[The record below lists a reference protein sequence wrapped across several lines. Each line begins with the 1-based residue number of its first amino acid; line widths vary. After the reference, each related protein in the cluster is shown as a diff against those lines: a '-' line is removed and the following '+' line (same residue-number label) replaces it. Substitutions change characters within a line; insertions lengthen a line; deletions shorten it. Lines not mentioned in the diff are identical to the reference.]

1 MPVIPALRPE
11 QHNAVALAPVVIG
24 EVPSAGGVKPHQR
37 LHPARSVKVRPLI
50 AEAQMHFDH
59 AATDGLDIQHAGV
72 AAQVTRDPFAAI
84 AFDLELAIRMHGPV
98 IERAL
103 ARRMTGDVAPPARL
117 AGDDGDVGAH
127 VATFEHGHPHVAGG
141 LMQRVVGGR
150 ADDAGIDPHA
160 LEIDDGLGAVSYTH
174 LTLPTIYPV

>member
-72 AAQVTRDPFAAI
+72 AAQVMRDPFAAI
-84 AFDLELAIRMHGPV
+84 ALDLGLAIGMHGPV

-103 ARRMTGDVAPPARL
+103 AGRLAGDVAPPARL
-117 AGDDGDVGAH
+117 AADDGDVGAH
-127 VATFEHGHPHVAGG
+127 VTT
-141 LMQRVVGGR
+141 L
-150 ADDAGIDPHA
+150 
-160 LEIDDGLGAVSYTH
+160 AVSYTH
-174 LTLPTIYPV
+174 LTLPTILR

>member
-37 LHPARSVKVRPLI
+37 LHPAWSVKVGPLI
-50 AEAQMHFDH
+50 TEAQMHFDH

-84 AFDLELAIRMHGPV
+84 AFDLGLAIGMPASGYYEWKTTPEGKQPYYFTRITPV
-98 IERAL
+98 MLCSATANAAANSSSFIEPIPLL
-103 ARRMTGDVAPPARL
+103 AAAE
-117 AGDDGDVGAH
+117 
-127 VATFEHGHPHVAGG
+127 VATC
-141 LMQRVVGGR
+141 Q
-150 ADDAGIDPHA
+150 
-160 LEIDDGLGAVSYTH
+160 
-174 LTLPTIYPV
+174 

>member
-72 AAQVTRDPFAAI
+72 AAQVMRDPFAAI
-84 AFDLELAIRMHGPV
+84 ALDLGLAIGMHGPV
-98 IERAL
+98 
-103 ARRMTGDVAPPARL
+103 T
-117 AGDDGDVGAH
+117 
-127 VATFEHGHPHVAGG
+127 
-141 LMQRVVGGR
+141 
-150 ADDAGIDPHA
+150 
-160 LEIDDGLGAVSYTH
+160 VSYTH
-174 LTLPTIYPV
+174 LRAHETVLDLVCRLLLEKKKTKLI